1 MTVHAFHDSLVKRL
15 LDHQVVDRDGRLL
28 GKVDDL
34 ALREDGDGLVVEG
47 LLIGPGAL
55 APRYPGVLGR
65 WGWAI
70 WRRLNHPDDPG
81 VVLVPWREI
90 TDLGSAIQ
98 VVDRA
103 GAELLASFGLE
114 RWLRRHLIGRI
125 PGAKGDGDQFDD
137 DSPWTGGR
145 HGPIPQRGSDGD
157 VHRMTELFAMVVI
170 DEGHES
176 GRHITDLEARTA
188 FVGSGPRLTRVL
200 VGPRV
205 VGSSLGY
212 SSDEQDGPRVIRWII
227 DAVHREAHWHDVA
240 DLAEISWSQG
250 QVRLRGEAGGH
261 GHG

>member
-1 MTVHAFHDSLVKRL
+1 MTIHAFHDSLVKRL
-15 LDHQVVDRDGRLL
+15 LDHQVVDREGRLL

-137 DSPWTGGR
+137 DSPRSGGATTPRPRRPGRAPPTSTPTSVWTSPAATRRTGATR
-145 HGPIPQRGSDGD
+145 ARPPRPCASSSSCPWSSSCPDVVALRGPGSRRGC
-157 VHRMTELFAMVVI
+157 
-170 DEGHES
+170 
-176 GRHITDLEARTA
+176 
-188 FVGSGPRLTRVL
+188 GPRRPSPPSPPQET
-200 VGPRV
+200 
-205 VGSSLGY
+205 SSA
-212 SSDEQDGPRVIRWII
+212 SP
-227 DAVHREAHWHDVA
+227 
-240 DLAEISWSQG
+240 
-250 QVRLRGEAGGH
+250 
-261 GHG
+261 